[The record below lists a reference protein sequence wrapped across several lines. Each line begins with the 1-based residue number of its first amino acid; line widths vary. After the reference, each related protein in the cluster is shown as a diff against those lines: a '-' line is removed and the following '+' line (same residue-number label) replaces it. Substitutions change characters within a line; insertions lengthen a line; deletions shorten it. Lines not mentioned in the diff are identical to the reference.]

1 VTYETHF
8 RPLPPTDRSPAE
20 HLRHRTPAVFRGM
33 AAHWP
38 AVSTWTLPH
47 IVSLDPS
54 LPVRLV
60 RGNRENTPTMF
71 AGSDLGT
78 YLRHLAEPPRANG
91 DLLYL
96 KEFDLLRQFPA
107 LRDDIED
114 IPFLPRGTV
123 ISSSVW
129 IGPARARTG
138 LHQDLLDNCAVQIT
152 GTKCFLLA
160 RPGTVERAGALS
172 TKYDAWARLSRTGI
186 EELAAD
192 RSVGTHGED
201 FFFVELAP
209 GDVLYVPARWWH
221 EVVNLEASILLSGF
235 FGSRR
240 HVARL
245 WTQVHLRDTLH
256 RARLLGRGDCT
267 CHSGRP

>member
-1 VTYETHF
+1 VTYDADF
-8 RPLPPTDRSPAE
+8 RPLPPSDKSPVE
-20 HLRHRTPAVFRGM
+20 HLRRRTPAVFRGM

-38 AVSTWTLPH
+38 AVSTWTLPY
-47 IVSLDPS
+47 IASLDPS

-60 RGNRENTPTMF
+60 RGNRENTPTAF
-71 AGSDLGT
+71 TWSELGT
-78 YLRHLAEPPRANG
+78 YLHHLSEPPRTDG

-107 LRDDIED
+107 LRDDLKD
-114 IPFLPRGTV
+114 IPFLPRGAVT
-123 ISSSVW
+123 SNSVW

-138 LHQDLLDNCAVQIT
+138 LHQDLLDNCAVQIA
-152 GTKCFLLA
+152 GTKRFLLA

-172 TKYDAWARLSRTGI
+172 TKYDTWARLSRVGI

-192 RSVGTHGED
+192 RGAGTGDED
-201 FFFVELAP
+201 FFFVELEP
-209 GDVLYVPARWWH
+209 GDVLYVPAHWWH
-221 EVVNLEASILLSGF
+221 EVVNLDASILLSGF

-245 WTQVHLRDTLH
+245 WTQVRLRDTLH
-256 RARLLGRGDCT
+256 RARLLKEGDCT
-267 CHSGRP
+267 CHPARR